1 MTPRLADNG
10 LMLLVDVTSKNM
22 IAQEWLPNIMDKGLA
37 NAGVS
42 VIARNPYNNASF
54 IVNHSRQHGD
64 VSKIAWRL
72 IKNK

>member
-1 MTPRLADNG
+1 
-10 LMLLVDVTSKNM
+10 
-22 IAQEWLPNIMDKGLA
+22 MDKGLA